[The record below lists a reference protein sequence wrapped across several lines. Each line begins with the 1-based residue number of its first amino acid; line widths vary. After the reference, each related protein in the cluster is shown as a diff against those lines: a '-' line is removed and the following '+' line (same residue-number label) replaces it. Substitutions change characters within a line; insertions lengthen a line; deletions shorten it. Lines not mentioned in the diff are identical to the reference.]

1 MKQVITS
8 STNDAYYMCTDDDA
22 FISFKLQLIA
32 FLIVFSKELES

>member
-8 STNDAYYMCTDDDA
+8 STNDAYYMCTDA

-32 FLIVFSKELES
+32 FLIVFSEELES